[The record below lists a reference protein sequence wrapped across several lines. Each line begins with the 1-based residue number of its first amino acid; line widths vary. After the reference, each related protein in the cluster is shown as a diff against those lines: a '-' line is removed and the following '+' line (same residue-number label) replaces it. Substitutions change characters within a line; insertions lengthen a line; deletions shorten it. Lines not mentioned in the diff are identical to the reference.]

1 MELVKRFTPDT
12 ALYFVEGDFDNWC
25 IHIEHP
31 HYPQRP
37 KDSWYFAR
45 LAEYGKALGP
55 DVVYEDF
62 VSYYNETSNR
72 VENYILDIIE
82 ELSAKYPDPM
92 EAELTHVILY
102 MGMIA
107 EENKKFAVLKSR
119 IKRLGVHQVLMEDYS
134 PESAAN
140 ASRGVHWLDL
150 NEMCLDRGF

>member
-1 MELVKRFTPDT
+1 MELVKRFTPDI
-12 ALYFVEGDFDNWC
+12 ALYFVEGDFDRWC

-37 KDSWYFAR
+37 KDSWYFQR
-45 LAEYGKALGP
+45 LKDYAETMGI
-55 DVVYEDF
+55 VTVYDDF

-82 ELSAKYPDPM
+82 ELSKKYPDPL

-107 EENKKFAVLKSR
+107 EENKQFAVLKSR
-119 IKRLGVHQVLMEDYS
+119 IKRLGVHHALIEGQSAET
-134 PESAAN
+134 AAN
-140 ASRGVHWLDL
+140 ASRGFHWLDL
-150 NEMCLDRGF
+150 NEMCLERGF